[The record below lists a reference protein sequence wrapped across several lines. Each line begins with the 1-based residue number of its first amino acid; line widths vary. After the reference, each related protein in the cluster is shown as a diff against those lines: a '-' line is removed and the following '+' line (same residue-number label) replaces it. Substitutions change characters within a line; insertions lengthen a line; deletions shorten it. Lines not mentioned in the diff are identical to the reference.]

1 MISACLCLK
10 VCCRNC
16 LNFISLIGSRPCIKA
31 DVNPTSLALAANTI
45 LGSSGVSKHGASGP
59 AVEDEGVQGSMERTA
74 IMADYHV
81 QYDGDRDLWTVKRAG
96 ASRVSRT
103 FATKAEATKQAKVF
117 ADRSGGG
124 EVNIH
129 NKGGNKIRDKRT
141 IGKKDPRDIKG

>member
-1 MISACLCLK
+1 MNNIPE
-10 VCCRNC
+10 
-16 LNFISLIGSRPCIKA
+16 I
-31 DVNPTSLALAANTI
+31 
-45 LGSSGVSKHGASGP
+45 SGVSEHGGSGR
-59 AVEDEGVQGSMERTA
+59 AVEDEGVQGSTERTA

-81 QYDGDRDLWTVKRAG
+81 QYDEDRDLWTVKRAG

>member
-1 MISACLCLK
+1 MVVGTVLTPFYRYAPLLLK
-10 VCCRNC
+10 AKVPSKYDIRGKDIPEN
-16 LNFISLIGSRPCIKA
+16 
-31 DVNPTSLALAANTI
+31 
-45 LGSSGVSKHGASGP
+45 SGVSKHGASGR
-59 AVEDEGVQGSMERTA
+59 AVEDEGVQGSTERMA

-81 QYDGDRDLWTVKRAG
+81 QYDEDRDLWTVKRAG

>member
-1 MISACLCLK
+1 MPFLQTPIGRKTRSKEISFAKL
-10 VCCRNC
+10 VSGDIPEN
-16 LNFISLIGSRPCIKA
+16 
-31 DVNPTSLALAANTI
+31 
-45 LGSSGVSKHGASGP
+45 SGVSKHGALGW

-81 QYDGDRDLWTVKRAG
+81 QYNGERDLWTVKRAG

-103 FATKAEATKQAKVF
+103 FATKGEATKQAKVF

>member
-1 MISACLCLK
+1 MNYTNIPE
-10 VCCRNC
+10 N
-16 LNFISLIGSRPCIKA
+16 
-31 DVNPTSLALAANTI
+31 
-45 LGSSGVSKHGASGP
+45 SGVSEHGGSGR
-59 AVEDEGVQGSMERTA
+59 AVEDEGVEGNMERTA

>member
-1 MISACLCLK
+1 MVVGAVLTPFYRYAPLLLK
-10 VCCRNC
+10 AKVPSKYDIRGKD
-16 LNFISLIGSRPCIKA
+16 IR
-31 DVNPTSLALAANTI
+31 VN
-45 LGSSGVSKHGASGP
+45 SGVSEHVGLGR